1 MRTTTWKRNTTGLT
15 DYANRRKQ
23 ETHQR
28 VDQAIARLV
37 RENKLINFNAVAH
50 AAGVTKS
57 YLYAQADL
65 RERIEALR
73 TPHNNMKKLPS
84 ATLSRSDA
92 SKEML
97 LAAKDRRIKALEA
110 ENLRLKEELKR
121 ALGRAYDQL

>member
-15 DYANRRKQ
+15 DHANRRKQ

-28 VDQAIARLV
+28 VDQAITLLV
-37 RENKLINFNAVAH
+37 RENKLINFNAVAR

-73 TPHNNMKKLPS
+73 KPQNSVKKPPS
-84 ATLSRSDA
+84 ASRERSDA